1 MAKLYLMFIVLGI
14 LGGAGYGAYAYYTS
28 TQATIATLRTNNAKL
43 EVALDTA
50 TESLETMQATVEKT
64 NKLNKQLQTDLQAA
78 EAYSDELRSKF
89 SRLNLVQEALRDSEI
104 LEGKMNGATANLW
117 REIMGESGSSD
128 GSSRPLP
135 SWLQRPV
142 EEARNGDQ
150 SSNEDSSDDNPDSS
164 TAKTNTVE

>member
-1 MAKLYLMFIVLGI
+1 MAKLYLMFIVLGL
-14 LGGAGYGAYAYYTS
+14 LGGVGYGAYSYYVS

-43 EVALDTA
+43 EVALETA
-50 TESLETMQATVEKT
+50 TESLETIQATVEKT

-117 REIMGESGSSD
+117 REFMAESGNSND
-128 GSSRPLP
+128 VPLP
-135 SWLQRPV
+135 SWLQRP
-142 EEARNGDQ
+142 EAGDGDQ
-150 SSNEDSSDDNPDSS
+150 SSDEDQSTDDPDGI
-164 TAKTNTVE
+164 TAKTNSTE

>member
-1 MAKLYLMFIVLGI
+1 MAKLYLMIIVLGF
-14 LGGAGYGAYAYYTS
+14 LGSAGYGAYAYYTS
-28 TQATIATLRTNNAKL
+28 TQATIATLRENNARL
-43 EVALDTA
+43 EVALETA
-50 TESLETMQATVEKT
+50 TESLAVMEATVEKT

-117 REIMGESGSSD
+117 RQIMGESGSSD

-135 SWLQRPV
+135 IWLQRPD
-142 EEARNGDQ
+142 EETRDGNQ
-150 SSNEDSSDDNPDSS
+150 SSNEDSSDDDTDSS
-164 TAKTNTVE
+164 TAKTDTVK

>member
-1 MAKLYLMFIVLGI
+1 MFIVLGI

-28 TQATIATLRTNNAKL
+28 TQATIATLRENNAKL
-43 EVALDTA
+43 EVALETA
-50 TESLETMQATVEKT
+50 TESLAVMEATVEKT

-135 SWLQRPV
+135 SWLQRP
-142 EEARNGDQ
+142 EETRDGDQ

>member
-1 MAKLYLMFIVLGI
+1 MFIVLGI

-28 TQATIATLRTNNAKL
+28 TQATIATLRENNAKL
-43 EVALDTA
+43 EVALETA
-50 TESLETMQATVEKT
+50 TESLAVMEATVEKT

-117 REIMGESGSSD
+117 RQIMGESGSSD

-135 SWLQRPV
+135 SWLQRP
-142 EEARNGDQ
+142 EETRDGDQ

>member
-28 TQATIATLRTNNAKL
+28 TQATIATLRENNAKL
-43 EVALDTA
+43 EVALETA
-50 TESLETMQATVEKT
+50 TESLAVMEATVEKT

-135 SWLQRPV
+135 SWLQRP
-142 EEARNGDQ
+142 EETRDGDQ

>member
-1 MAKLYLMFIVLGI
+1 MAKLYLMFIVLGL
-14 LGGAGYGAYAYYTS
+14 LGGVGYGAYSYYIT

-43 EVALDTA
+43 EVALETA

-64 NKLNKQLQTDLQAA
+64 NKLNKELQSDLQAA

-128 GSSRPLP
+128 GASRPLP
-135 SWLQRPV
+135 GWLQSKGD
-142 EEARNGDQ
+142 AGSGDQ

-164 TAKTNTVE
+164 AAKTDTAE